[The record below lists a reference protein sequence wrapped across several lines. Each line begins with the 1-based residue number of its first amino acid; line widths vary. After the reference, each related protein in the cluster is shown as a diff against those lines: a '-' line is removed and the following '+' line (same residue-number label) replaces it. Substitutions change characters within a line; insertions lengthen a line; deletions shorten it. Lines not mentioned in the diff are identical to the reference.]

1 MAQAQAVMAAVA
13 PATSVSATPPPPAA
27 TAAAT
32 TAAAE
37 KATALKLF
45 TKAESVFGSPLDADK
60 RAKYEMVAK
69 THKAFTELAPV
80 AYGLCEFQLQITAQ
94 ATETVTYEMM
104 GETYTKVKEG
114 GGGSNKSTVKNF
126 EQMYELMRRRDQV
139 NSVAGCFS
147 FTQMCKDQGRAAP
160 GPEDFTAASNKAY
173 VGKNAAGAPMAES
186 MDCFAT
192 PTGQVLK
199 IQAMREFI
207 ERNPSVTPAQCI
219 NIIDAGV
226 EKEIAN
232 LIMRGKSADKAVEEV
247 CLRSPHKYAFSLVE
261 NSAPDREGSEFG
273 AGSGPPPK
281 KGKGNKDRTPEAAV
295 EAQKRRIEQQER
307 QIANLKNGK
316 QL

>member
-1 MAQAQAVMAAVA
+1 MSLTKIAVQDVFLEMACTTGVGPSRAKKLVAILKGAGFTSLAMLRALDPSFSGPSVGHDAKALKGLNDKAKVSCAKPAFQATWPPDPAAIVVLSKIIAHGASLAQAEAMAQAQAVVAAVA
-13 PATSVSATPPPPAA
+13 PVASASATPPPHAI

-45 TKAESVFGSPLDADK
+45 TIDESVFGSPLDADK

-69 THKAFTELAPV
+69 THKANELAPV
-80 AYGLCEFQLQITAQ
+80 ACGLCEFRLQITAQ

-147 FTQMCKDQGRAAP
+147 FTQMCKDQGGAAP
-160 GPEDFTAASNKAY
+160 GPEDFTAASTKAY
-173 VGKNAAGAPMAES
+173 VGKNAAGAPTAES

-192 PTGQVLK
+192 PAGQVLK
-199 IQAMREFI
+199 
-207 ERNPSVTPAQCI
+207 
-219 NIIDAGV
+219 
-226 EKEIAN
+226 
-232 LIMRGKSADKAVEEV
+232 
-247 CLRSPHKYAFSLVE
+247 
-261 NSAPDREGSEFG
+261 NS
-273 AGSGPPPK
+273 
-281 KGKGNKDRTPEAAV
+281 GNA
-295 EAQKRRIEQQER
+295 
-307 QIANLKNGK
+307 
-316 QL
+316 